1 MTISYRNVWF
11 IAHIINKFV
20 NMNIKLSRLLNKRT
34 KIVIGLLS
42 GTSVDA
48 VDAIL
53 LQISGNGV
61 NSKIKVIDFTSH
73 PIPEKIRLAV
83 FKNSDKKTARIEEI
97 SRLNVILGAIFSDA
111 VLKLMRKNRLTS
123 DNIDMIGSHGQ
134 TIHHLPEKDNYNAY
148 RVKSTMQI
156 GDPSIIANLTGI
168 TTIGDFRI
176 ADCAVDGDGAPLV
189 PYLDHILFTHKTE
202 NRALLNIGGISNITV
217 LKKNASKKDVFAF
230 DTGPGNMLIDGF
242 MYHLFRKKFDKNG
255 VIASK
260 GKVNIELFTYL
271 AKDKGYSSAPPK
283 STGREHYGIEFQKK
297 VLNKFK
303 KLNKND
309 FIRTVTEFTAFTI
322 WHNYIN
328 FIKPVCRIEELI
340 VSGGGAENPV
350 LMKALKDYFTG
361 IKVSRLKQNG
371 ITVHNK
377 EAVLFAVLANE
388 CISGNPA
395 NMNKVTGSTKDVI
408 LGKICQ

>member
-1 MTISYRNVWF
+1 M
-11 IAHIINKFV
+11 NK
-20 NMNIKLSRLLNKRT
+20 KLSRLLVKRT
-34 KIVIGLLS
+34 KKVIGLLS

-53 LQISGNGV
+53 LQITGHGV

-83 FKNSDKKTARIEEI
+83 FKNSDKRTAKIEDI
-97 SRLNVILGAIFSDA
+97 CRLNVILGAIFSDA
-111 VLKLMRKNRLTS
+111 VLKILGKNKLTNDS
-123 DNIDMIGSHGQ
+123 IDLIGSHGQ
-134 TIHHLPEKDNYNAY
+134 TLHHLPEKDNYNGF

-156 GDPSIIANLTGI
+156 GDPAIIANLTGI
-168 TTIGDFRI
+168 TTVGDFRI

-189 PYLDHILFTHKTE
+189 PYLDHILFTHRTK

-217 LKKNASKKDVFAF
+217 LKKNARKSDVYAF
-230 DTGPGNMLIDGF
+230 DTGPGNMIIDGL

-255 VIASK
+255 SIAAK
-260 GKVNIELFTYL
+260 GKVNNELFAYL
-271 AKDKGYSSAPPK
+271 AADKVYTAPPPK
-283 STGREHYGIEFQKK
+283 STGREHYGMDYQKK
-297 VLNKFK
+297 IITKFK
-303 KLNKND
+303 KLSKND
-309 FIRTVTEFTAFTI
+309 IIRTVTEFTAYSVY
-322 WHNYIN
+322 HNYLK
-328 FIKPVCRIEELI
+328 FIEPNCRIDELI

-350 LMKALKDYFTG
+350 LMKALKSYFSG
-361 IKVSRLKQNG
+361 VSVQKLKQNG
-371 ITVHNK
+371 ITIHNK

-408 LGKICQ
+408 LGKICLSI

>member
-1 MTISYRNVWF
+1 MR
-11 IAHIINKFV
+11 K
-20 NMNIKLSRLLNKRT
+20 KLSGLLNKRT
-34 KIVIGLLS
+34 KTVIGLLS

-53 LQISGNGV
+53 LQISGSGLS
-61 NSKIKVIDFTSH
+61 SKIKVIDFTSH
-73 PIPEKIRLAV
+73 LIPEKIRLAV
-83 FKNSDKKTARIEEI
+83 FKNSDKKTAKIEEI
-97 SRLNVILGAIFSDA
+97 CRLNVILGAIFSDA
-111 VLKLMRKNRLTS
+111 VLKILRKNRLTAS
-123 DNIDMIGSHGQ
+123 NIDIIGSHGQ
-134 TIHHLPEKDNYNAY
+134 TIHHLPERDNFYGF

-168 TTIGDFRI
+168 TTVGDFRI

-189 PYLDHILFTHKTE
+189 PYLDHILFTHKTK

-217 LKKNASKKDVFAF
+217 LKKNAAKHDVFAF

-242 MYHLFRKKFDKNG
+242 MYHMLRKKFDKNG

-271 AKDKGYSSAPPK
+271 AKIDKGYSSAPPK
-283 STGREHYGIEFQKK
+283 STGREHYGMEFQKK
-297 VLNKFK
+297 VLNRFK
-303 KLNKND
+303 KINKND
-309 FIRTVTEFTAFTI
+309 FIRTITEFTAFTI

-328 FIKPVCRIEELI
+328 FIEPVCRIDELI
-340 VSGGGAENPV
+340 ISGGGSENPV
-350 LMKALKDYFTG
+350 LMKALKNYFSG
-361 IKVSRLKQNG
+361 ISVTRLKQNG
-371 ITVHNK
+371 ITAHNK

-408 LGKICQ
+408 LGKICQA

>member
-1 MTISYRNVWF
+1 MRKN
-11 IAHIINKFV
+11 
-20 NMNIKLSRLLNKRT
+20 LSGLLNKRT

-53 LQISGNGV
+53 LQISGSGV

-73 PIPEKIRLAV
+73 LIPEKIRLAV
-83 FKNSDKKTARIEEI
+83 FKNSDKKTAKIVDI
-97 SRLNVILGAIFSDA
+97 CRLNVILGAIFSDA
-111 VLKLMRKNRLTS
+111 VLKLLKKNRLTAN
-123 DNIDMIGSHGQ
+123 NIDIIGSHGQ
-134 TIHHLPEKDNYNAY
+134 TIHHLPEKDNFGGF

-168 TTIGDFRI
+168 TTVGDFRI

-189 PYLDHILFTHKTE
+189 PYLDHILFTHKTR

-242 MYHLFRKKFDKNG
+242 MYHMFSKKFDKNG
-255 VIASK
+255 VIALK

-271 AKDKGYSSAPPK
+271 AKIDKCYSVAPPK
-283 STGREHYGIEFQKK
+283 STGREHYGMEFQKK
-297 VLNKFK
+297 ILNKFS

-309 FIRTVTEFTAFTI
+309 FVRTITEFTAFTI
-322 WHNYIN
+322 WHNYVN
-328 FIKPVCRIEELI
+328 FIEPVCSIDELI
-340 VSGGGAENPV
+340 VSGGGSENPV
-350 LMKALKDYFTG
+350 LMKSLKNYFRG
-361 IKVSRLKQNG
+361 ISVTKLKQNG
-371 ITVHNK
+371 ITAHNK

-408 LGKICQ
+408 LGKICQA